1 MAIITHLVM
10 DTVHTVLGNPTLTLI
25 LTCGILS
32 LYTALLKIQSAF
44 KLPPGPFGFPIFGI
58 LPLIRKEFHL
68 TLYDYSKQ
76 YGKIMAMKMG
86 IENVVVLSDYYLI
99 KKAFSSRD
107 FVARPKTELQSLL
120 KGFGK
125 FILQDNRRE
134 MGKFIDDELQN
145 MCNNYKYSFN
155 RNSKFRG

>member
-1 MAIITHLVM
+1 MAIITHLIM

-44 KLPPGPFGFPIFGI
+44 KLPPGPFGLPILGI

-68 TLYDYSKQ
+68 TLYDYSKR

-125 FILQDNRRE
+125 YILIDCTIVIDFYFICDLTT
-134 MGKFIDDELQN
+134 
-145 MCNNYKYSFN
+145 
-155 RNSKFRG
+155 